1 VPALTKDLAGK
12 LFGDKGY
19 IGKKLAD
26 LLRRGLAFMTHVRK
40 NMKSLALS
48 LLDKAL
54 LNDRNVAETIGHI
67 KQFSSLRLPKHRS
80 VFSAFT
86 HITSLA
92 IKSPHCPR
100 GLFVR
105 S

>member
-1 VPALTKDLAGK
+1 

-26 LLRRGLAFMTHVRK
+26 DLLRRGLAFMTRVRK

-54 LNDRNVAETIGHI
+54 LNDRNVAETTGHI
-67 KQFSSLRLPKHRS
+67 KQFSSRLHCSTSAS
-80 VFSAFT
+80 V
-86 HITSLA
+86 
-92 IKSPHCPR
+92 R
-100 GLFVR
+100 QN
-105 S
+105 

>member
-1 VPALTKDLAGK
+1 VAE
-12 LFGDKGY
+12 
-19 IGKKLAD
+19 D
-26 LLRRGLAFMTHVRK
+26 LLRRGLAFMTRVRK

-67 KQFSSLRLPKHRS
+67 KQFSSFRLPKHHS
-80 VFSAFT
+80 VFNAFT
-86 HITSLA
+86 HIISPA
-92 IKSPHCPR
+92 IKSTHCPR